1 MGISHFQTHTDSQEN
16 WMCWRSSGE
25 LRGKGHHGSVMKG
38 AINTLVLTNDQ
49 IWDLVR
55 VFSGVKNQ

>member
-1 MGISHFQTHTDSQEN
+1 
-16 WMCWRSSGE
+16 MCWRSSEE
-25 LRGKGHHGSVMKG
+25 LRGKGHYGYIKKG

>member
-1 MGISHFQTHTDSQEN
+1 
-16 WMCWRSSGE
+16 MCWRSSEE
-25 LRGKGHHGSVMKG
+25 LRGKGHYGSIKKG